1 MNMEKE
7 RMRKFKWF
15 WAWDDEKE
23 EKWLEAMSGN
33 GWHLENPGLPCVY
46 HFIKGEPRA
55 YSYRLD
61 FRTGSFK
68 SLQEY
73 LQICRDAGWEMIGR
87 MSSWYYFRKEC
98 RGGEKPEFFSDKDS
112 KVQKY
117 RRLLIFL
124 VIFLPIMFNGML
136 NLSRV
141 KDSGFLSGL
150 RIFYAFILLFFSYA
164 ILRLLLRIKKLKKS

>member
-1 MNMEKE
+1 MEKE
-7 RMRKFKWF
+7 KLRKFKWF
-15 WAWDDEKE
+15 WAWEDEKE
-23 EKWLEAMSGN
+23 EKWLEAMSQN

-46 HFIKGEPRA
+46 HFIKGEPRD

-73 LQICRDAGWEMIGR
+73 LQICRDAGWEMLGR

-98 RGGEKPEFFSDKDS
+98 QGTEKPEFFSDKDS

-117 RRLLIFL
+117 RRLVLFL
-124 VIFLPIMFNGML
+124 VIFLPIMINGML
-136 NLSRV
+136 NLSRSEN
-141 KDSGFLSGL
+141 SGFITGV
-150 RIFYAFILLFFSYA
+150 RIFYVFILLFFSNA
-164 ILRLLLRIKKLKKS
+164 IIRLLLRIKELKKS

>member
-1 MNMEKE
+1 MEKE
-7 RMRKFKWF
+7 KMKKFKWF
-15 WAWDDEKE
+15 WAWEDEKE
-23 EKWLEAMSGN
+23 EKWLEAMSQN

-46 HFIKGEPRA
+46 HFIKGEPRD

-73 LQICRDAGWEMIGR
+73 LQICRDAGWEMLGR

-98 RGGEKPEFFSDKDS
+98 QGTEKPEFFSDKDS

-117 RRLLIFL
+117 RRLVLFL
-124 VIFLPIMFNGML
+124 VIFLPIMINGML
-136 NLSRV
+136 NLSRSEN
-141 KDSGFLSGL
+141 SGFITGV
-150 RIFYAFILLFFSYA
+150 RIFYVFILLFFSYA
-164 ILRLLLRIKKLKKS
+164 IIRLLLRIKELKKS

>member
-1 MNMEKE
+1 MEKE
-7 RMRKFKWF
+7 KMTKFKWF

-23 EKWLEAMSGN
+23 EKWLEAMSGK

-46 HFIKGEPRA
+46 HFIKGEPREF
-55 YSYRLD
+55 SYRLD

-73 LQICRDAGWEMIGR
+73 LQICHDAGWEMIGR

-98 RGGEKPEFFSDKDS
+98 RSGERPEFFSDKDS

-117 RRLLIFL
+117 RRLLVFL
-124 VIFLPIMFNGML
+124 VIFLPIMFNGT
-136 NLSRV
+136 RIIFQRQ
-141 KDSGFLSGL
+141 DSWFFTGIG
-150 RIFYAFILLFFSYA
+150 IFYVFLLLAWVYA
-164 ILRLLLRIKKLKKS
+164 MVRLLLRIHKLKKS

>member
-1 MNMEKE
+1 MEKE

>member
-1 MNMEKE
+1 MEKE
-7 RMRKFKWF
+7 KMTKFKWF

-23 EKWLEAMSGN
+23 EKWLEAMSEN
-33 GWHLENPGLPCVY
+33 GWHLEKPGLPCIY
-46 HFIKGEPRA
+46 HFIKGEPRE

-117 RRLLIFL
+117 RRLLVFL
-124 VIFLPIMFNGML
+124 VIFLPIMLNGML

-141 KDSGFLSGL
+141 KNSGFFSGV
-150 RIFYAFILLFFSYA
+150 RIFYASILLFFSYA
-164 ILRLLLRIKKLKKS
+164 ILRLLLRIKKLKKN

>member
-1 MNMEKE
+1 MEKE
-7 RMRKFKWF
+7 KLRKFKWF
-15 WAWDDEKE
+15 WAWEDEKE
-23 EKWLEAMSGN
+23 EKWLEAMSQN

-46 HFIKGEPRA
+46 HFIKGEPRD

-73 LQICRDAGWEMIGR
+73 LQICRDAGWEMLGR

-98 RGGEKPEFFSDKDS
+98 QGTEKPEFFSDKDS

-117 RRLLIFL
+117 RRLVLFL
-124 VIFLPIMFNGML
+124 VIFLPIMINGML
-136 NLSRV
+136 NLSRSEN
-141 KDSGFLSGL
+141 SGFITGV
-150 RIFYAFILLFFSYA
+150 RIFYVFILLFFSYA
-164 ILRLLLRIKKLKKS
+164 IIRLLLRIKKLKKS